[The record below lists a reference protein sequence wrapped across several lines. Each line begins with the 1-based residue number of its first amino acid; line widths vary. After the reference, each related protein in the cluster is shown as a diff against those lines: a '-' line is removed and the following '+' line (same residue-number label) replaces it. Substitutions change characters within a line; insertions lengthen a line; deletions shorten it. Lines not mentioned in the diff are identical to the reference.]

1 MPSRSRE
8 DVTVGFSQ
16 HRQQRA
22 ASSTIFLDFFLP
34 DNMLKEKNAR

>member
-22 ASSTIFLDFFLP
+22 ASSTNFLDFFLP
-34 DNMLKEKNAR
+34 DNMLLKEKKR